1 METLKIVKG
10 QPFVLWIPT
19 IMLNADGE
27 QEIDAST
34 LTDVV
39 VTASSGCDK
48 YTIDHHAHEH
58 WLVLEF
64 DDSLKIGPYRI
75 TITGFLEGGRKF
87 CLALAKPL
95 EIVNWDSESNWDR
108 FIVGDHIE
116 LTDHPFITGEF
127 LTDAEFEALKEEYRE
142 KNAQLDQAIADAEAA
157 KEHYD
162 ELAEQLSGVA
172 QEATSHEILTKT
184 EAAKD
189 AAVEAKTAAQAA
201 ETTTQGTANKN
212 EILAAIAA
220 NAGIPTLTIPNTTAA
235 QELAPNVLYI
245 FSSRTNELTLTI
257 GAPIVGIA
265 NEYHFFV
272 VCGATAPTINFPAGI
287 TWNGGSA
294 PRV

>member
-1 METLKIVKG
+1 METLKIVKD

-48 YTIDHHAHEH
+48 YTIGHHAYEH

-75 TITGFLEGGRKF
+75 TITGVLNGGRKF

-127 LTDAEFEALKEEYRE
+127 LTDAELEAMKEEYRE

-157 KEHYD
+157 KQDYIDKAAALDDVAKED
-162 ELAEQLSGVA
+162 TLTQGVA
-172 QEATSHEILTKT
+172 DIREDISHIDIDTTTLAKETSVKDGNDTAISVSKEVRSEVGTSSDTAAESGTLFAVVKW
-184 EAAKD
+184 AKD
-189 AAVEAKTAAQAA
+189 KIKDVYALIGYTIQ
-201 ETTTQGTANKN
+201 
-212 EILAAIAA
+212 EID
-220 NAGIPTLTIPNTTAA
+220 G
-235 QELAPNVLYI
+235 V
-245 FSSRTNELTLTI
+245 
-257 GAPIVGIA
+257 
-265 NEYHFFV
+265 
-272 VCGATAPTINFPAGI
+272 
-287 TWNGGSA
+287 
-294 PRV
+294 

>member
-1 METLKIVKG
+1 METLKIVKD

-48 YTIDHHAHEH
+48 YTIGHHAYEH

-75 TITGFLEGGRKF
+75 TITGVLNGGRKF

-127 LTDAEFEALKEEYRE
+127 LSDAELEALKAELRE
-142 KNAQLDQAIADAEAA
+142 KNAQLDQAIADTEEAKREWEEKA
-157 KEHYD
+157 ANIE
-162 ELAEQLSGVA
+162 GVA
-172 QEATSHEILTKT
+172 QEATSQEILTKT

-189 AAVEAKTAAQAA
+189 AAVDAKTAAQAITGYA
-201 ETTTQGTANKN
+201 LQGIDQTATNT
-212 EILAAIAA
+212 AIAA
-220 NAGIPTLTIPNTTAA
+220 LIGYTI
-235 QELAPNVLYI
+235 QEIDGV
-245 FSSRTNELTLTI
+245 
-257 GAPIVGIA
+257 
-265 NEYHFFV
+265 
-272 VCGATAPTINFPAGI
+272 
-287 TWNGGSA
+287 
-294 PRV
+294 